1 VRFFDMPWLLQ
12 PDHPAVMIY
21 PRPASPLAPELERL
35 YALGIDAYRL
45 LDVLLDGSVAKAL
58 PLDGVTGKLTL
69 EGHQFQ
75 REATPAVMRQGLGV
89 PVENK
94 LRP

>member
-1 VRFFDMPWLLQ
+1 
-12 PDHPAVMIY
+12 MIY
-21 PRPASPLAPELERL
+21 PRPATPLSPEMERL

-45 LDVLLDGSVAKAL
+45 VRIILEHDEARAL
-58 PLDGVTGKLTL
+58 PLDGVTGRITL
-69 EGHQFQ
+69 SGHNTFQ
-75 REATPAVMRQGLGV
+75 REAIPAIIRQGQGV